1 VADEPYSDAATRYA
15 AAPGAPNIEIKIGLA
30 TSRRALLVAPVLIAV
45 FGVFRGGLGAVSAA
59 IGVVIVVANFLLAG
73 FVMSKAA
80 SVSLS
85 LYHAAALFGFLLRL
99 ILITV
104 VMIGVGQMMDIDRLA
119 MGVAAIVSYLVL
131 LSWEA
136 VALSRGDE
144 KELEWS

>member
-1 VADEPYSDAATRYA
+1 VADEPYRDAAARYA
-15 AAPGAPNIEIKIGLA
+15 AAPGAPNIEVKIGLA
-30 TSRRALLVAPVLIAV
+30 TSRRALLVAPVLIAA
-45 FGVFRGGLGAVSAA
+45 FGVWRGGLGAVSAA

-99 ILITV
+99 TLITV
-104 VMIGVGQMMDIDRLA
+104 VMIGVGQMMDVDRLA

>member
-1 VADEPYSDAATRYA
+1 MADEPYSDAATRYA

-59 IGVVIVVANFLLAG
+59 IGVAIVVVNFLLAG

>member
-1 VADEPYSDAATRYA
+1 VADDPYNDAATKYA

-30 TSRRALLVAPVLIAV
+30 TSRRALLVAPVVITGFA
-45 FGVFRGGLGAVSAA
+45 VFRGGLGGVSAA
-59 IGVVIVVANFLLAG
+59 IGVAIVVVNFVFAG

-104 VMIGVGQMMDIDRLA
+104 VMIGVAKMMEVDRLA
-119 MGVAAIVSYLVL
+119 MGIAAIVSYLVL